1 MIEPDALSADNSWDT
16 EEDDDEEVYYADDF
30 ESTSGKQKNPRT
42 CPEQRG
48 KLILN
53 VTNPPSEPSTSLST
67 FGSYY
72 ALPPTWHYQMAS
84 PQIFYHTV

>member
-16 EEDDDEEVYYADDF
+16 EEDDEVYYADDF

-53 VTNPPSEPSTSLST
+53 VTNPPTEPSTSLST

-84 PQIFYHTV
+84 PQIFCHPI

>member
-16 EEDDDEEVYYADDF
+16 EEDDEVYSEDF
-30 ESTSGKQKNPRT
+30 KSTSGKQKNPRT

-53 VTNPPSEPSTSLST
+53 VTNQPTEPSTSLST

-84 PQIFYHTV
+84 PQKCCHTI